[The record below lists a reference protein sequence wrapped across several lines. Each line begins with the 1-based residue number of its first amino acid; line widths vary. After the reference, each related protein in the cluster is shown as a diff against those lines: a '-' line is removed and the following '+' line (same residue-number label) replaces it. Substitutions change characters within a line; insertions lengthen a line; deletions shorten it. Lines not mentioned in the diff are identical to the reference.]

1 MKKSYK
7 EMSYKELLEE
17 EKNVK
22 TLLATNKN
30 IFAQKQN
37 RKYLSKI
44 QKELK
49 DYELLRQNSRNG
61 LRD

>member
-1 MKKSYK
+1 MKSYK
-7 EMSYKELLEE
+7 EMSYTELIKEE
-17 EKNVK
+17 ERVRI
-22 TLLATNKN
+22 LLITNKN

-49 DYELLRQNSRNG
+49 DYELLRQDSRNG
-61 LRD
+61 LHN